1 MAESGLLRLIAPRPG
16 DVSSGMTE
24 RDGAERGH
32 VLIVD
37 DEAGLRNAY
46 IRILTAA
53 GFAVDSCE
61 SAEGV
66 VERLRRGERYLVIL
80 TDLVM
85 AGMDGI
91 DLLRIVRQFDAD
103 VPVIILTG
111 RPSLRSTIAAVEHQT
126 FRYLLKPVTPQVL
139 SETVRAA
146 AGMYRLSTLKRR
158 ALEICENEGWRTE
171 AGSLE
176 ERFDS
181 ALEQLF
187 MVYQPIV
194 ATPGESFGFE
204 ALVRT
209 GEAAM
214 GGPEHLFSAAER
226 LGRVQELGR
235 MIRLRVSSD
244 IERAPPESVLFVNL
258 HASDLAD
265 PELYSPDSAL
275 SRHAARVVLEI
286 TERKSLDGV
295 GDMPRRLAD
304 LRKLGYRIAVDDLG
318 AGYAGL
324 SCFNVLEPDIVK
336 LDMSLIRDID
346 KLPRKHAL
354 VESMIRVCQRDL
366 GMQVVCEGVE
376 TAAERDTLLALGP
389 TLLQGYFFARPQR
402 EFHEP
407 ASVPLHSEQRLIVAS
422 SAPPEHEVKS
432 A

>member
-1 MAESGLLRLIAPRPG
+1 
-16 DVSSGMTE
+16 MTE
-24 RDGAERGH
+24 REGLDRGR
-32 VLIVD
+32 VLVVD
-37 DEAGLRNAY
+37 DEAGLRTAY

-61 SAEGV
+61 SAEAV
-66 VERLRRGERYLVIL
+66 VERLRRGERYLVIV

-85 AGMDGI
+85 TGMDGV
-91 DLLRIVRQFDAD
+91 DLLPVVRQFDAD

-111 RPSLRSTIAAVEHQT
+111 RPSLRSTIAAVEHHS
-126 FRYLLKPVTPQVL
+126 FRYLVKPVTPQVL

-146 AGMYRLSTLKRR
+146 AAMHQLTTLKRR
-158 ALEICENEGWRTE
+158 ALEVCENEGWRTE

-181 ALEQLF
+181 AIEQLF

-194 ATPGESFGFE
+194 QAVGATFGFE

-209 GEAAM
+209 GESAFRS
-214 GGPEHLFSAAER
+214 PDLLFAAAER

-235 MIRLRVSSD
+235 LIRLRVSSE
-244 IERAPPESVLFVNL
+244 IVKAPAGSVLFVNL
-258 HASDLAD
+258 HASDLTD
-265 PELYSPDSAL
+265 PELYSPESAL
-275 SRHAARVVLEI
+275 SRHASRVVLEI

-295 GDMPRRLAD
+295 TDMSKRLID
-304 LRKLGYRIAVDDLG
+304 LRRMGYRIAIDDLG

-324 SCFNVLEPDIVK
+324 SCFSALEPDIVK

-346 KLPRKHAL
+346 TLPRKRAL

-366 GMQVVCEGVE
+366 GIQVVCEGVE
-376 TAAERDTLLALGP
+376 TPAERDVLIELETS
-389 TLLQGYFFARPQR
+389 LLQGYLYARPQR
-402 EFHEP
+402 EFCRLEE
-407 ASVPLHSEQRLIVAS
+407 VVLHSEERLIAARS
-422 SAPPEHEVKS
+422 LEPKGAVKS

>member
-1 MAESGLLRLIAPRPG
+1 
-16 DVSSGMTE
+16 MTE
-24 RDGAERGH
+24 REGLAPGR
-32 VLIVD
+32 VLVVD
-37 DEAGLRNAY
+37 DEAGLRTAY

-53 GFAVDSCE
+53 GFEVDSCE
-61 SAEGV
+61 SAEAV
-66 VERLRRGERYLVIL
+66 VERLRRGERYVVIV

-85 AGMDGI
+85 TGMHGV
-91 DLLRIVRQFDAD
+91 DLLPVLRQFDAD

-111 RPSLRSTIAAVEHQT
+111 RPSLRSTIAAVEHHS
-126 FRYLLKPVTPQVL
+126 FRYLVKPVAPQVL
-139 SETVRAA
+139 SEAVRAA
-146 AGMYRLSTLKRR
+146 AAMHQLATLKRR
-158 ALEICENEGWRTE
+158 ALEVCENEGWRTE

-181 ALEQLF
+181 ALDQLF

-194 ATPGESFGFE
+194 PTSGATFGFE

-209 GEAAM
+209 GEAAFRS
-214 GGPEHLFSAAER
+214 PDQLFAAAER

-235 MIRLRVSSD
+235 LIRLRVSSQ
-244 IERAPPESVLFVNL
+244 IVQAPEECALFVNL

-265 PELYSPDSAL
+265 PELYSPESAL
-275 SRHAARVVLEI
+275 SQHASRVVLEI

-295 GDMPRRLAD
+295 SDMAKRLID
-304 LRKLGYRIAVDDLG
+304 LRKMGYRIAIDDLG

-324 SCFNVLEPDIVK
+324 SCFSALEPDIVK

-346 KLPRKHAL
+346 TLPRKRAL

-376 TAAERDTLLALGP
+376 TLAERDVLIELGAP
-389 TLLQGYFFARPQR
+389 LLQGYLFARPQR
-402 EFHEP
+402 EFCRLEE
-407 ASVPLHSEQRLIVAS
+407 VLHSEQRLIAV
-422 SAPPEHEVKS
+422 PRLELNLLVKS

>member
-1 MAESGLLRLIAPRPG
+1 
-16 DVSSGMTE
+16 MTE
-24 RDGAERGH
+24 RDGAERGK
-32 VLIVD
+32 VLVVD
-37 DEAGLRNAY
+37 DEAGLRTAY

-53 GFAVDSCE
+53 GYEVDSCE
-61 SAEGV
+61 LAEGV
-66 VERLRRGERYLVIL
+66 IERLRRGERYLVIL

-85 AGMDGI
+85 EGMDGI
-91 DLLRIVRQFDAD
+91 DLLLAVRQFDPD

-111 RPSLRSTIAAVEHQT
+111 RPSLRSTIAAVEHQS

-176 ERFDS
+176 QRFDG
-181 ALEQLF
+181 ALEQLY
-187 MVYQPIV
+187 MAYQPIV
-194 ATPGESFGFE
+194 STQGSTFGFE

-209 GEAAM
+209 GDTAF
-214 GGPEHLFSAAER
+214 GGPEQLFQAAER

-235 MIRLRVSSD
+235 LIRLRVSRD
-244 IERAPPESVLFVNL
+244 IAQAPPSSVIFVNL

-265 PELYSPDSAL
+265 PELFSPESAL
-275 SRHAARVVLEI
+275 SQHAARVVLEV

-295 GDMPRRLAD
+295 VELSKRLAE
-304 LRKLGYRIAVDDLG
+304 LRKFGYRIAVDDLG

-324 SCFNVLEPDIVK
+324 SCFTVLEPEIVK

-346 KLPRKHAL
+346 TLPRKHAL

-366 GMQVVCEGVE
+366 GIQVVCEGVE
-376 TAAERDTLLALGP
+376 TAAERDTLQALEP
-389 TLLQGYFFARPQR
+389 SLLQGYFFARPLR
-402 EFHEP
+402 EFREP
-407 ASVPLHSEQRLIVAS
+407 AVIPLHSEQRLVAAGS
-422 SAPPEHEVKS
+422 VVDLEVKS

>member
-1 MAESGLLRLIAPRPG
+1 
-16 DVSSGMTE
+16 MTE
-24 RDGAERGH
+24 RDGLDRGR
-32 VLIVD
+32 VLVVD
-37 DEAGLRNAY
+37 DEAGLRTAY

-61 SAEGV
+61 SAEAV
-66 VERLRRGERYLVIL
+66 VERLRRGERYLVIV

-85 AGMDGI
+85 TGMDGV
-91 DLLRIVRQFDAD
+91 DLLPVVRQFDTD
-103 VPVIILTG
+103 VPVVILTG
-111 RPSLRSTIAAVEHQT
+111 RPSLRSTIAAVEHHS
-126 FRYLLKPVTPQVL
+126 FRYLVKPVTPQVL

-146 AGMYRLSTLKRR
+146 SAMHQLATLKRR
-158 ALEICENEGWRTE
+158 ALEVCENEGWRTE

-194 ATPGESFGFE
+194 PATGATFGFE

-209 GEAAM
+209 GEAAFRS
-214 GGPEHLFSAAER
+214 PDQLFAAAER

-235 MIRLRVSSD
+235 LIRLRVSSE
-244 IERAPPESVLFVNL
+244 IVKAPADSVLFVNL
-258 HASDLAD
+258 HASDLSDA
-265 PELYSPDSAL
+265 ELYADESAL

-295 GDMPRRLAD
+295 SEMSKRLTD
-304 LRKLGYRIAVDDLG
+304 LRKMGYRIAIDDLG

-324 SCFNVLEPDIVK
+324 SCFSALEPDIVK

-346 KLPRKHAL
+346 TLPRKRAL
-354 VESMIRVCQRDL
+354 VESMIRVCQNDL

-376 TAAERDTLLALGP
+376 TPGERDVLVELEEVGL
-389 TLLQGYFFARPQR
+389 R
-402 EFHEP
+402 
-407 ASVPLHSEQRLIVAS
+407 SEQRLIAGIELEPV
-422 SAPPEHEVKS
+422 VKL